1 MRMPEPFWFTYELFD
16 QTGPEI
22 RAYEHEVSVTL
33 PWRRY
38 NSDAYPKVIA
48 ESPSIV
54 RLGEEERFGAE
65 LCIRRVSRDP
75 QPEPEMAA
83 VMLGELVDA
92 WVRLTVDPVS
102 HPESNH

>member
-16 QTGPEI
+16 QTGREI

-38 NSDAYPKVIA
+38 NPDAYPKVIA

-54 RLGEEERFGAE
+54 RLGEEERFGASLE
-65 LCIRRVSRDP
+65 VRRVSFASKPTED
-75 QPEPEMAA
+75 MAA
-83 VMLGELVDA
+83 EMLGELCES
-92 WVRLTVDPVS
+92 WVQMTVDPA
-102 HPESNH
+102 PQLD